1 MRYTYRFTQISRY
14 ENGNLV
20 PLIDKPHEFV
30 FAFGNTIDKILGNS
44 PDCPDKTV
52 LFTKDMWKESP
63 ANNKE
68 LLHTVCFAT
77 PSLKGFCRPLVM
89 TKNADKREGVYEY
102 KEVCKP
108 INIKD
113 GQYLSDEIRDLTAI
127 FVEGIRA
134 INEPAK
140 SAPWDKLKEANIKYL
155 MFYIRSEVYKYL
167 LQDRDNKGMERAE
180 EFLKNVLL
188 TFFSLIPDTLIDKF
202 DEGLKAH
209 DNIRSR
215 LEEIPQNNEDTI
227 TAILKSQGYFNRIED
242 FNHFIVLRK
251 YILDVKNFFNHFV
264 WVMFRSKFGMSSL
277 KKVKGQLSATFE
289 FMVTVQNDCG
299 PLEDKE
305 VINKISSRIQK
316 KYRKN
321 VEDFLTKIFWEYEV
335 LKLNKQEQAF
345 ICYEFQEKCHWKY
358 LNSRY
363 RYVDAIDEKDKYKP
377 IHQEEFRDM
386 CLRFWGINEPNS
398 YKPNKY
404 EKYKKE
410 QPKKYKEMFW
420 EDYDKRQIWESMK
433 IKPKEK
439 WNETENESKD

>member
-1 MRYTYRFTQISRY
+1 MRYTYQFTQVSRY

-20 PLIDKPHEFV
+20 PVTEKPHKFI
-30 FAFGNTIDKILGNS
+30 FTFGNTIDKVL
-44 PDCPDKTV
+44 DKSADSDDTV
-52 LFTKDMWKESP
+52 LFTKEMWKESP

-68 LLHTVCFAT
+68 LLHTVCFAK
-77 PSLKGFCRPLVM
+77 PSLKGFCRPLIM
-89 TKNADKREGVYEY
+89 TKEAEKREGVYEY
-102 KEVCKP
+102 EEVGKP

-134 INEPAK
+134 INEPSKA
-140 SAPWDKLKEANIKYL
+140 APWDKLEKANIKYL

-180 EFLKNVLL
+180 EYLKNVLL

-215 LEEIPQNNEDTI
+215 LEGIPQSDEDTI
-227 TAILKSQGYFNRIED
+227 TAILKSQGHFNRSED
-242 FNHFIVLRK
+242 YYHFIVLRK

-289 FMVTVQNDCG
+289 FMVTVQNNCG

-305 VINKISSRIQK
+305 AINKISSRIQK

-345 ICYEFQEKCHWKY
+345 LCYEFQEKCHWKY

-363 RYVDAIDEKDKYKP
+363 RYVDAINEEDKFKP
-377 IHQEEFRDM
+377 IHQEEFRDL

-404 EKYKKE
+404 DKFKKE
-410 QPKKYKEMFW
+410 QPKKYKEIFW

-433 IKPKEK
+433 IEPKEK
-439 WNETENESKD
+439 WQETKKESKD

>member
-1 MRYTYRFTQISRY
+1 MRYTYQFTQVSRY

-20 PLIDKPHEFV
+20 PVTEKPHKFI
-30 FAFGNTIDKILGNS
+30 FTFGNTIDKVL
-44 PDCPDKTV
+44 DKSADSDDTV

-89 TKNADKREGVYEY
+89 TKNADKREGVYKYE
-102 KEVCKP
+102 EVGEP
-108 INIKD
+108 IDMKTD
-113 GQYLSDEIRDLTAI
+113 QYLSNKIKELTEI

-140 SAPWDKLKEANIKYL
+140 SALWDKLKEANVKYL
-155 MFYIRSEVYKYL
+155 MSFIKSDVYKQL

-180 EFLKNVLL
+180 EYLKNVLL

-209 DNIRSR
+209 DKIRTQ
-215 LEEIPQNNEDTI
+215 LESSPQNDKETI
-227 TAILKSQGYFNRIED
+227 EAILTAQGYFKRSED
-242 FNHFIVLRK
+242 YDHFIVLRK

-264 WVMFRSKFGMSSL
+264 WVMYRSKIGLITL
-277 KKVKGQLSATFE
+277 KKVKWQLSAIYE
-289 FMVTVQNDCG
+289 FVVTVQNDCG

-305 VINKISSRIQK
+305 AINKISSRIQK

-345 ICYEFQEKCHWKY
+345 VCYKFQEECHWKY
-358 LNSRY
+358 LSSRY
-363 RYVDAIDEKDKYKP
+363 RYVDAIDEEDRYKP
-377 IHQEEFRDM
+377 IHQEEFRDL
-386 CLRFWGINEPNS
+386 CLRYWGINEPNS
-398 YKPNKY
+398 YKPNKC
-404 EKYKKE
+404 KKE
-410 QPKKYKEMFW
+410 HKDKFSSIPK
-420 EDYDKRQIWESMK
+420 DKDLWRS
-433 IKPKEK
+433 IKQ
-439 WNETENESKD
+439 

>member
-1 MRYTYRFTQISRY
+1 MRYTYQFTQVSRY

-20 PLIDKPHEFV
+20 PVTEKPHKFI
-30 FAFGNTIDKILGNS
+30 FTFGNTIDKVL
-44 PDCPDKTV
+44 DKSADSDDTV

-89 TKNADKREGVYEY
+89 TKNADKREGVYKYE
-102 KEVCKP
+102 EVGEP
-108 INIKD
+108 IDIKTN
-113 GQYLSDEIRDLTAI
+113 QYLSNKIKELTEI

-140 SAPWDKLKEANIKYL
+140 SALWDKLKEANVKYL
-155 MFYIRSEVYKYL
+155 MSFIKSDVYKQL

-180 EFLKNVLL
+180 EYLKNVLL

-209 DNIRSR
+209 DKIRLQ
-215 LEEIPQNNEDTI
+215 LEGIPQNNE
-227 TAILKSQGYFNRIED
+227 AILKSQGYFKRIED
-242 FNHFIVLRK
+242 YNHFIVLRK

-299 PLEDKE
+299 PLEDKD
-305 VINKISSRIQK
+305 IIKKISSRIQTRCR
-316 KYRKN
+316 KY
-321 VEDFLTKIFWEYEV
+321 VEGF
-335 LKLNKQEQAF
+335 LNKIYFEFEVHKLGKADQAA
-345 ICYEFQEKCHWKY
+345 ICYKFQEECHYKY
-358 LNSRY
+358 LNERY
-363 RYVDAIDEKDKYKP
+363 KHWSDLDKTEMEEFN
-377 IHQEEFRDM
+377 QLEFRDL
-386 CLRFWGINEPNS
+386 CLRYWGINGDNS
-398 YKPNKY
+398 YKPSKCKKMNLMEKFSSKY
-404 EKYKKE
+404 YDDKIWNAMRKE
-410 QPKKYKEMFW
+410 PIFP
-420 EDYDKRQIWESMK
+420 EDSRNLS
-433 IKPKEK
+433 P
-439 WNETENESKD
+439 THSPS

>member
-1 MRYTYRFTQISRY
+1 MRYTYQFTQVSRY

-20 PLIDKPHEFV
+20 PVTEKPHKFI
-30 FAFGNTIDKILGNS
+30 FTFGNTIDKILGNN
-44 PDCPDKTV
+44 KTV

-68 LLHTVCFAT
+68 LLHTVCFAK
-77 PSLKGFCRPLVM
+77 PSLKGFCRPLIM
-89 TKNADKREGVYEY
+89 TKEADKREGVYEY
-102 KEVCKP
+102 EEVGKP

-140 SAPWDKLKEANIKYL
+140 SAPWDKLEEANIKYL

-180 EFLKNVLL
+180 EYLKNVLL

-215 LEEIPQNNEDTI
+215 LEGIPQSDEDTI
-227 TAILKSQGYFNRIED
+227 TAILKSQGHFNRIED

-305 VINKISSRIQK
+305 AINKISSRIQK

-363 RYVDAIDEKDKYKP
+363 RYVDAINEEDKYKP
-377 IHQEEFRDM
+377 IHQEEFRDL
-386 CLRFWGINEPNS
+386 CLRFWGINAPNS

-404 EKYKKE
+404 EKFKKE
-410 QPKKYKEMFW
+410 QSEKYKEMFR
-420 EDYDKRQIWESMK
+420 EDYYKRQIWELMK
-433 IKPKEK
+433 IEPKERYQ
-439 WNETENESKD
+439 ETKKESKD